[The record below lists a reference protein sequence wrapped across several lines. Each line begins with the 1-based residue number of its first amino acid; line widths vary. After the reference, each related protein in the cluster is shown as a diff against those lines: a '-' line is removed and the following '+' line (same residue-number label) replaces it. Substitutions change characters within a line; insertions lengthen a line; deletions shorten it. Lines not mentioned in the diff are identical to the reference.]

1 MKILLLITIIASIGC
16 VGCRSVDKMVT
27 NQTTITDSVII
38 ERRHI
43 DTLVVTAPDA
53 ATLDALWE
61 CDSLGNVLMAE
72 IDMLQGER
80 LKIKPNIKYVY
91 VTDEQG
97 QVRRKA
103 YMSVLAQMDSVCHL
117 LNISEEKITKLTKEN
132 NNLEKKIEKKNAFN
146 YVIIAFILILL
157 LIYLFRDVA
166 KRRE

>member
-1 MKILLLITIIASIGC
+1 MRLLFLITISIWC

-80 LKIKPNIKYVY
+80 LTIKPNIKYVY
-91 VTDEQG
+91 VPDEQG
-97 QVRRKA
+97 KVRRKA
-103 YMSVLAQMDSVCHL
+103 YMSVLAQMDSICQL
-117 LNISEEKITKLTKEN
+117 LNISEEKIIHLKKN
-132 NNLEKKIEKKNAFN
+132 KSVLEKTIEKKNAVN
-146 YVIIAFILILL
+146 YILFSFMIILF
-157 LIYLFRDVA
+157 LIYLLRNVV
-166 KRRE
+166 KR